1 MNIQVTASPQSDSQ
15 QCSGAKTGSAP
26 RNWVVQVI
34 LAAEWLVLIV
44 GAGYLCGRTIPRAW
58 QHLDTDFP
66 NYYLTADQGVHF
78 SNNDVDRLAV
88 AAKEDKIWVE
98 ESRQESRL
106 VSLSPDLRS
115 EGLEVYNGES
125 PVISADGKWMAYL
138 RSNRGRSRIWL
149 RALKDA
155 ATADQPITPIGLNV
169 FEMSFLAD
177 NSIVF
182 AAAEDR
188 HVPHL
193 LRTDGPDQLR
203 SVADEP
209 SRYPSVSPDG
219 RWLAYGRQS
228 GGVWNLWL
236 RDLHS
241 EQDMR
246 VTSADCND
254 IFPSWEADSKTLVL
268 QAIANVA

>member
-1 MNIQVTASPQSDSQ
+1 MLSD
-15 QCSGAKTGSAP
+15 
-26 RNWVVQVI
+26 
-34 LAAEWLVLIV
+34 
-44 GAGYLCGRTIPRAW
+44 GYHFGKRI
-58 QHLDTDFP
+58 
-66 NYYLTADQGVHF
+66 DQGVHF
-78 SNNDVDRLAV
+78 SDNEADRLAV
-88 AAKEDKIWVE
+88 AAREDKIWVE
-98 ESRQESRL
+98 ESGQESRI

-115 EGLEVYNGES
+115 EGLEVYNGEF
-125 PVISADGKWMAYL
+125 PVISEDGKWMAYL

-193 LRTDGPDQLR
+193 FQTGAPNQLQ
-203 SVADEP
+203 SLADEP
-209 SRYPSVSPDG
+209 TRYPSVSPDG
-219 RWLAYGRQS
+219 RWLAYSRQS
-228 GGVWNLWL
+228 GGVWNLWVRNL
-236 RDLHS
+236 PT
-241 EQDMR
+241 EQDIR

-254 IFPSWEADSKTLVL
+254 TSPSWEADSKTLVFASDCERAL
-268 QAIANVA
+268 GLTALYRVRVLP